1 MDNNNK
7 KAGLLDTSCLLVNV
21 NRNCH
26 TVSNALLTSAVIT
39 EHHLCPLFFVEY
51 KKILC
56 FIPVTSKI
64 RCSVA
69 CSPGSGCESALFDR
83 VTGVC
88 MLLSDIPSQAIETS
102 DRYCYIRPLRNLI
115 QSEHKQAWLS
125 VVFTSDF
132 TSTLNATT
140 KPPTSTAA
148 SQLSSTATPTT
159 TPTTTTATP
168 ATTTPTTPTTPAM
181 ITIGS
186 VYLLLNA

>member
-1 MDNNNK
+1 MRWIQENFVFHSSDKQNK
-7 KAGLLDTSCLLVNV
+7 VFSGMFTWQWVWVS
-21 NRNCH
+21 
-26 TVSNALLTSAVIT
+26 TVWQGDWSMHA
-39 EHHLCPLFFVEY
+39 
-51 KKILC
+51 
-56 FIPVTSKI
+56 
-64 RCSVA
+64 
-69 CSPGSGCESALFDR
+69 
-83 VTGVC
+83 
-88 MLLSDIPSQAIETS
+88 LSDIPSQAIETS

>member
-1 MDNNNK
+1 MDEERHSQSWTIFLASNFKYFSSFTK
-7 KAGLLDTSCLLVNV
+7 KIC
-21 NRNCH
+21 
-26 TVSNALLTSAVIT
+26 
-39 EHHLCPLFFVEY
+39 VEY